1 MNNKIKLIKT
11 IERVKR
17 KYFEREQ
24 TCEVVLSV
32 ITYVQ
37 VSPLFWTSQAIQQSA
52 QEDEITL
59 FVFLSLPFS
68 LIISTDTRPH
78 EQ

>member
-37 VSPLFWTSQAIQQSA
+37 VSPLSQTSHAMQQSA
-52 QEDEITL
+52 QEHEKRT
-59 FVFLSLPFS
+59 FSLSL
-68 LIISTDTRPH
+68 
-78 EQ
+78 

>member
-24 TCEVVLSV
+24 TWEVVLSV

-37 VSPLFWTSQAIQQSA
+37 VSPLSQTSNAMQQSA
-52 QEDEITL
+52 QKHEKRT
-59 FVFLSLPFS
+59 FSLSL
-68 LIISTDTRPH
+68 
-78 EQ
+78 

>member
-1 MNNKIKLIKT
+1 MNNTTKLIKT

-24 TCEVVLSV
+24 TWEVVLSV

-37 VSPLFWTSQAIQQSA
+37 VSPLSQTAQAMQQSA
-52 QEDEITL
+52 QEHEKRT
-59 FVFLSLPFS
+59 FSLSL
-68 LIISTDTRPH
+68 
-78 EQ
+78 